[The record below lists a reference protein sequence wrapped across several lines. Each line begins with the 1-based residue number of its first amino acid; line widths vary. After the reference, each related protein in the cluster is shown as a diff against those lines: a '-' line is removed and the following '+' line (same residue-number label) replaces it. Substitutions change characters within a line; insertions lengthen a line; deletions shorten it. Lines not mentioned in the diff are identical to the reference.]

1 MPLAIEDLL
10 KNRKI
15 KDIEYKIPNLATTS
29 TLNAKTLKIKGEI
42 NNITG
47 LAYTTAFNNVKN
59 NKLNVSALVEKAD
72 CDVKIVNI
80 EKKLDDDT
88 SNK

>member
-42 NNITG
+42 NNIG